1 MKTQVTSGALH
12 YSFYFCLHL
21 EIFQN
26 SKTVLK
32 DSYQYAP
39 DKIYVSGTSLVAQG
53 LRIHF
58 ATQGPAQKTKIP
70 HGAEYLSLEPL
81 TTEAHML

>member
-1 MKTQVTSGALH
+1 MHYIILSTSVYILK
-12 YSFYFCLHL
+12 FFK
-21 EIFQN
+21 IQ
-26 SKTVLK
+26 KTVLK

-70 HGAEYLSLEPL
+70 HGAEYLSLEPQ